1 MSVHM
6 QVAEMTLSGLEI
18 TLFGSNSEK
27 IMGASNLATI
37 LFTLPSMLSLN
48 KETKMYSFKKY
59 NCFIKM

>member
-6 QVAEMTLSGLEI
+6 QGAEMTLSGLEI

-37 LFTLPSMLSLN
+37 LFYFAQYAFF
-48 KETKMYSFKKY
+48 E
-59 NCFIKM
+59 